1 MLNDHDFATSEK
13 LLIKAKNLSAG
24 TLIVYYNLAVLYS
37 RAGEYDKAIEELNE
51 AIKINPSEQ
60 LIIDALG
67 WTYYWKNDFENA
79 VKYFSKYPEIEASF
93 EDSTQTVP
101 FRARLGM
108 TYLKMGKKKEA
119 SVLFAEDKKIR
130 LDLLSGKRSMGAWGN
145 YGNLYYDLAVHEAYS
160 GNDAKAV
167 QYIDSAF
174 HYQFMNLW
182 LYKNDPMFSNLQSRD
197 DFKRVIK
204 KVEDF
209 DQFRKRA
216 FNNALNRMEASKEL
230 KDIFK

>member
-174 HYQFMNLW
+174 HYQFINLW

-209 DQFRKRA
+209 DQFRKRSQ
-216 FNNALNRMEASKEL
+216 RP
-230 KDIFK
+230 